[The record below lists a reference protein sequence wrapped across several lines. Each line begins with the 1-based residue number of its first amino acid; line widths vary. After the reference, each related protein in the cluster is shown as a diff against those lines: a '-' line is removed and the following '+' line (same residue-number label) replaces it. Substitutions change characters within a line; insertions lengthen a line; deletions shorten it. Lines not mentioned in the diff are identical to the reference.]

1 MKVNVEP
8 ANSSYSITTEV
19 SEGDD
24 MYMYLEY
31 SKLILPL
38 MEEGIKKHPDRYTIE
53 DLRKLNDQKVM
64 KELLKITRYNSEEVM
79 DKFSIIIAS

>member
-64 KELLKITRYNSEEVM
+64 KELLKITKYNSDEVM

>member
-64 KELLKITRYNSEEVM
+64 KELLKITKYNSEEVM

>member
-19 SEGDD
+19 NDGDD

-38 MEEGIKKHPDRYTIE
+38 IEEGIKKHPDRYTIE

>member
-19 SEGDD
+19 NEGDD

-38 MEEGIKKHPDRYTIE
+38 MEEGIKKQPDRYTIE

-64 KELLKITRYNSEEVM
+64 KELLKITRYNSDEVM

>member
-64 KELLKITRYNSEEVM
+64 KELLKITRYNSDEVM